1 MGYDEGGYRINNVSN
16 FTLHKWYTNNLC
28 WTLTIVLTLSCCCCI
43 YLLIRHIL
51 QNFLWNILWVDFF
64 LFTLISCCKTLA
76 MHIESLSKLLLYLLY
91 YKKYIWICYFL
102 YNIYIYIYIYIRFNE
117 IEICLAII
125 MLMFSHWFNGIPGL
139 LTTSLTD

>member
-1 MGYDEGGYRINNVSN
+1 MGYDEGGCRINDVFN
-16 FTLHKWYTNNLC
+16 FTLHKWYTNHLC
-28 WTLTIVLTLSCCCCI
+28 WTLTIVLTLSCCCCCI

-51 QNFLWNILWVDFF
+51 QNFLWNILWVNFF

-91 YKKYIWICYFL
+91 YKKYIWIYYFL
-102 YNIYIYIYIYIRFNE
+102 YIHIHIHIYSLQWNWN
-117 IEICLAII
+117 
-125 MLMFSHWFNGIPGL
+125 MLSYNHDYVFTLIHGL